1 MFKVTVSDIESFGSE
16 YFTTTF
22 VAFGK
27 SPKQA
32 WANLHKQGA
41 HTASGGHPQG
51 YAGTPVLQ
59 CRRLERDGKII
70 SEIWD

>member
-1 MFKVTVSDIESFGSE
+1 MFKVTVSDVEAFVRESVVPPC
-16 YFTTTF
+16 
-22 VAFGK
+22 VAFGR

-32 WANLHKQGA
+32 WAKLNRRGE
-41 HTASGGHPQG
+41 HTVSGGHPEG
-51 YAGTPVLQ
+51 YGGVPVLQ